1 LKGFVSVQPEK
12 HLDFTVPPAVVLL
25 NYEAAMDETKNM
37 GGAAHGREACKKLR
51 WYVILT
57 HCMIARKQS
66 PAGIGFF
73 FKRKFFQTD
82 VLDS

>member
-1 LKGFVSVQPEK
+1 LKGFVSVQPKK

-25 NYEAAMDETKNM
+25 NYEVAMGAQLPVLLLYETKNM
-37 GGAAHGREACKKLR
+37 GGAAHGREACKKPR

-57 HCMIARKQS
+57 HCMIAKKQS

-73 FKRKFFQTD
+73 
-82 VLDS
+82 